1 MSFESADAILI
12 MSVMQAGYGSFL
24 GGIVLKGEKRE
35 SLEGDRFFPNSS
47 LHANEMN
54 WNYSERGDFYE

>member
-35 SLEGDRFFPNSS
+35 FLEGDRFFPNSS